1 MLNYKFLIIVF
12 ATLIVSPAFGQ
23 QMPNDSLSIAKFDI
37 PWNEFNLPARDSV
50 IVPFDEIHE
59 TNWQVNLQNRILY
72 GHPDGTTVVRLHD
85 AYVEDKFIEVEKGD
99 LLMEL
104 EE

>member
-1 MLNYKFLIIVF
+1 MLKYKFLIIVF
-12 ATLIVSPAFGQ
+12 ATLIISPAFGQ

-59 TNWQVNLQNRILY
+59 TVFFDSAHITDFWYKIYCKKICQEINDWSAI
-72 GHPDGTTVVRLHD
+72 TV
-85 AYVEDKFIEVEKGD
+85 
-99 LLMEL
+99 
-104 EE
+104 